1 MEKLYNIYIETT
13 RSINLMKTTEN
24 NKKEENETDINKIE
38 AILHY
43 ENNENNGSEENLK

>member
-1 MEKLYNIYIETT
+1 MEKLYNICVETT

-24 NKKEENETDINKIE
+24 NKEENETDINKRE
-38 AILHY
+38 AYLPY